1 MPKLSIKYHVSRI
14 KGKLTALRSTLYANK
29 GFTLIEILVAIS
41 IVSLI
46 AVIGVPN
53 LKRFNEGQQ
62 FQNDVSELIRN
73 LRRMQSNSQ
82 SSIVC
87 SPTVGSSS
95 WTLSFKSESSYSY
108 IPTCSGATPVDS
120 TVPISSSTKIISIKS
135 SSGSN
140 CDLKDT
146 TVSFVNKDKSIVVSC
161 KSGSLVT
168 SVDKII
174 VYLQNQKDTSE
185 YAGIVINNAG
195 MVSQCELD
203 PAASSPPTC
212 K

>member
-1 MPKLSIKYHVSRI
+1 MPNSLQ
-14 KGKLTALRSTLYANK
+14 K

-87 SPTVGSSS
+87 SPNDGSSS
-95 WTLSFKSESSYSY
+95 WALKFDSQTGSGYSY
-108 IPTCSGATPVDS
+108 FPTCSTSSPTATVVEFLPLAN
-120 TVPISSSTKIISIKS
+120 PSTKILKIEPSPCT
-135 SSGSN
+135 SGNTS
-140 CDLKDT
+140 
-146 TVSFVNKDKSIVVSC
+146 VSFINKDKSIDISC
-161 KSGSLVT
+161 GTSPSQV
-168 SVDKII
+168 SVDKIT
-174 VYLQNQKDTSE
+174 VYLQNQKDNTE

-203 PAASSPPTC
+203 STKSPPTC